1 MAKADAEPR
10 GPEVHI
16 EQAIGRLYRFLA
28 GNRYT
33 RFPWAMIQTFSKA
46 EGALLSGSM
55 AYYTFLSLLPLLMVA
70 AFVIATF
77 ASPEPEAQA
86 AVAEALNQAFPGVGT
101 DVFQDVIDQVVA
113 NSAALGVFGLL
124 SVAYAGSGFVGS
136 MTACMNRMW
145 QVPSGRNPVG
155 QKVVNI
161 LIVMMLG
168 TVLLGSALLTI
179 WVSATAQRTLE
190 LEATSP
196 VISMIEELAGP
207 TSMGI
212 VLLLLYRFLPA
223 RKQSWLRQVPGAVF
237 GGGRLLRAQA
247 RLRLLGQP
255 VGRHRRPAPV
265 AGLGDAAAGLAR
277 LLRPADPLRGRP
289 QRGPGPPPPGRA
301 DLPRHAAR
309 AARLEMPAAPGPDA
323 SGPPLPS
330 HREARAP
337 PTFLNIVGWA

>member
-10 GPEVHI
+10 GPEIHI

-33 RFPWAMIQTFSKA
+33 RFPWAVIQTFSKA

-77 ASPEPEAQA
+77 ADPEPEARA
-86 AVAEALNQAFPGVGT
+86 AVAEALNQVFPGVGS
-101 DVFQDVIDQVVA
+101 DVFQEVIDQVVA

-155 QKVVNI
+155 QKIVNI

-223 RKQSWLRQVPGAVF
+223 RKQSWLRQIPGAVF
-237 GGGRLLRAQA
+237 GA
-247 RLRLLGQP
+247 
-255 VGRHRRPAPV
+255 VGFYVLKRGFDFWANQS
-265 AGLGDAAAGLAR
+265 AGIGA
-277 LLRPADPLRGRP
+277 
-289 QRGPGPPPPGRA
+289 
-301 DLPRHAAR
+301 LPRSLVSVVLLLVWLGFFGQLILYGAALNVVLDR
-309 AARLEMPAAPGPDA
+309 RRRGEPVLPEIPPELPG
-323 SGPPLPS
+323 
-330 HREARAP
+330 
-337 PTFLNIVGWA
+337 

>member
-28 GNRYT
+28 GNRWT
-33 RFPWAMIQTFSKA
+33 RFPWAVIQTFSKA

-77 ASPEPEAQA
+77 ADPEPEARA
-86 AVAEALNQAFPGVGT
+86 AVAEALNQVFPGVGT
-101 DVFQDVIDQVVA
+101 DVFEGVINQVVQ

-124 SVAYAGSGFVGS
+124 SVAYAGSGFIGS

-145 QVPSGRNPVG
+145 QVPTGRNPVG
-155 QKVVNI
+155 QKIVNI

-179 WVSATAQRTLE
+179 WVSATAQRALE

-207 TSMGI
+207 ASMLV

-223 RKQSWLRQVPGAVF
+223 RKQSWLRELPGAVF
-237 GGGRLLRAQA
+237 GG
-247 RLRLLGQP
+247 
-255 VGRHRRPAPV
+255 VGFYVLKRGFDYWASHS
-265 AGLGDAAAGLAR
+265 AGIGA
-277 LLRPADPLRGRP
+277 
-289 QRGPGPPPPGRA
+289 
-301 DLPRHAAR
+301 LPRSLVSVTLLLVWLGFFGQLILYGAALNVVLDR
-309 AARLEMPAAPGPDA
+309 RRQGE
-323 SGPPLPS
+323 
-330 HREARAP
+330 
-337 PTFLNIVGWA
+337 PTFPDLLP

>member
-28 GNRYT
+28 GNRWT
-33 RFPWAMIQTFSKA
+33 RYPWAVIQTFSKA
-46 EGALLSGSM
+46 EGSLLSGSM

-70 AFVIATF
+70 AFVIATV
-77 ASPEPEAQA
+77 ASPDLEAQA
-86 AVAEALNQAFPGVGT
+86 TVAEALNQVFPGIGA
-101 DVFQDVIDQVVA
+101 DIFEEVIDQVVQ

-124 SVAYAGSGFVGS
+124 SVAYAGSGFIGS

-155 QKVVNI
+155 QKLVNI

-168 TVLLGSALLTI
+168 MVLIGSALLTI

-190 LEATSP
+190 LGPTSS

-207 TSMGI
+207 ASMLV

-223 RKQSWLRQVPGAVF
+223 RKQSWLRQLPGAVVGAVGFYVLKRGFDFWASHSAGIGSLPRSLVSVTLVLVWLGFF
-237 GGGRLLRAQA
+237 GQLILYGAALNVVLD
-247 RLRLLGQP
+247 
-255 VGRHRRPAPV
+255 RR
-265 AGLGDAAAGLAR
+265 R
-277 LLRPADPLRGRP
+277 RGEP
-289 QRGPGPPPPGRA
+289 IFP
-301 DLPRHAAR
+301 DLP
-309 AARLEMPAAPGPDA
+309 L
-323 SGPPLPS
+323 PP
-330 HREARAP
+330 
-337 PTFLNIVGWA
+337 

>member
-10 GPEVHI
+10 GPEIHI

-33 RFPWAMIQTFSKA
+33 RFPWAVIQTFSKA

-77 ASPEPEAQA
+77 ASPEPEARA
-86 AVAEALNQAFPGVGT
+86 TVAEALNQAFPGVGT
-101 DVFQDVIDQVVA
+101 EVFQEVIDQVVA

-155 QKVVNI
+155 QKIVNI

-196 VISMIEELAGP
+196 VIDMIEELAGP
-207 TSMGI
+207 ASMGI

-223 RKQSWLRQVPGAVF
+223 RKQSWPRQVPGAVF
-237 GGGRLLRAQA
+237 GAVGFYVLKRAFDFWANQSA
-247 RLRLLGQP
+247 G
-255 VGRHRRPAPV
+255 VGA
-265 AGLGDAAAGLAR
+265 
-277 LLRPADPLRGRP
+277 
-289 QRGPGPPPPGRA
+289 
-301 DLPRHAAR
+301 LPRSLVSVVLLLVWLGFFGQLILYGAALNVVLDR
-309 AARLEMPAAPGPDA
+309 RRRGEPILPQV
-323 SGPPLPS
+323 PPELQ
-330 HREARAP
+330 
-337 PTFLNIVGWA
+337 G

>member
-10 GPEVHI
+10 RPEVHI

-28 GNRYT
+28 GNRWT
-33 RFPWAMIQTFSKA
+33 RFPWAVIQTFSKA

-77 ASPEPEAQA
+77 ADPEPEARA
-86 AVAEALNQAFPGVGT
+86 AVAEALNQVFPGVGT
-101 DVFQDVIDQVVA
+101 DVFEGVINQVVQ

-136 MTACMNRMW
+136 MTACLNRMW
-145 QVPSGRNPVG
+145 HVPSGRNPVG
-155 QKVVNI
+155 QKIVNI

-207 TSMGI
+207 TSMGV

-223 RKQSWLRQVPGAVF
+223 RKQSWLRQIPGAVF
-237 GGGRLLRAQA
+237 GAVGFYVLKRAFDFWANQS
-247 RLRLLGQP
+247 
-255 VGRHRRPAPV
+255 
-265 AGLGDAAAGLAR
+265 AGIGA
-277 LLRPADPLRGRP
+277 
-289 QRGPGPPPPGRA
+289 
-301 DLPRHAAR
+301 LPRS
-309 AARLEMPAAPGPDA
+309 LVSVTLLLVWLGFFGQLILYGA
-323 SGPPLPS
+323 SLNVVMDRRRRGEPIFPETPPELQ
-330 HREARAP
+330 
-337 PTFLNIVGWA
+337 G

>member
-33 RFPWAMIQTFSKA
+33 RFPWAVIQTFSKA
-46 EGALLSGSM
+46 EGSLLSGSM
-55 AYYTFLSLLPLLMVA
+55 AYYTFLSLIPLLMVA

-101 DVFQDVIDQVVA
+101 EVFQDVIDQVVA
-113 NSAALGVFGLL
+113 NSAALGLFGLL

-155 QKVVNI
+155 QKIVNI

-207 TSMGI
+207 ASMGI

-223 RKQSWLRQVPGAVF
+223 RKQSWLSQVPGAVF
-237 GGGRLLRAQA
+237 GA
-247 RLRLLGQP
+247 
-255 VGRHRRPAPV
+255 VGFYVLKRGFDYWANQS
-265 AGLGDAAAGLAR
+265 AGIGA
-277 LLRPADPLRGRP
+277 
-289 QRGPGPPPPGRA
+289 
-301 DLPRHAAR
+301 LPRSLVSVVLLLVWLGFFGQLILYGAALNVVLDR
-309 AARLEMPAAPGPDA
+309 QRRGEPILPDA
-323 SGPPLPS
+323 PPELQ
-330 HREARAP
+330 
-337 PTFLNIVGWA
+337 G

>member
-10 GPEVHI
+10 GPEIHI

-33 RFPWAMIQTFSKA
+33 RFPWAVIQTFSKA

-77 ASPEPEAQA
+77 ADPEPEARA
-86 AVAEALNQAFPGVGT
+86 AVAEALNQVFPGVGS
-101 DVFQDVIDQVVA
+101 DVFQEVIDQVVA

-155 QKVVNI
+155 QKIVNI

-207 TSMGI
+207 ASMGI

-237 GGGRLLRAQA
+237 GA
-247 RLRLLGQP
+247 
-255 VGRHRRPAPV
+255 VGFYVLKRGFDFWANQS
-265 AGLGDAAAGLAR
+265 AGVGA
-277 LLRPADPLRGRP
+277 
-289 QRGPGPPPPGRA
+289 
-301 DLPRHAAR
+301 LPRSLVSVVLLLVWLGFFGQLILYGAALNVVLDR
-309 AARLEMPAAPGPDA
+309 RRRDEPIFPQV
-323 SGPPLPS
+323 PPELQ
-330 HREARAP
+330 
-337 PTFLNIVGWA
+337 G

>member
-1 MAKADAEPR
+1 MAKADADPK

-28 GNRYT
+28 GNRWT
-33 RFPWAMIQTFSKA
+33 RFPWAVIQTFSKA

-77 ASPEPEAQA
+77 ADPEPEARA
-86 AVAEALNQAFPGVGT
+86 AVAEALNQVFPGVGT
-101 DVFQDVIDQVVA
+101 DVFEGVINQVVQ

-136 MTACMNRMW
+136 MTACLNRMW

-155 QKVVNI
+155 QKIVNI

-179 WVSATAQRTLE
+179 WVSATAQRALE

-207 TSMGI
+207 ASMLV

-223 RKQSWLRQVPGAVF
+223 RKQSWLRELPGAVF
-237 GGGRLLRAQA
+237 GGIGFYVLKRGFDYWASQSA
-247 RLRLLGQP
+247 G
-255 VGRHRRPAPV
+255 VGA
-265 AGLGDAAAGLAR
+265 
-277 LLRPADPLRGRP
+277 
-289 QRGPGPPPPGRA
+289 
-301 DLPRHAAR
+301 LPRSLVSVVLLLVWLGFFGQLILYGAALNVVLDR
-309 AARLEMPAAPGPDA
+309 RRQGEPIFPDL
-323 SGPPLPS
+323 LP
-330 HREARAP
+330 
-337 PTFLNIVGWA
+337 

>member
-33 RFPWAMIQTFSKA
+33 RFPWAVIQTFSKA

-77 ASPEPEAQA
+77 ADPEPEARA
-86 AVAEALNQAFPGVGT
+86 AVAEALNQVFPGVGS
-101 DVFQDVIDQVVA
+101 DVFQEVIDQVVA

-145 QVPSGRNPVG
+145 QVPSGRNPIG
-155 QKVVNI
+155 QKIVNI

-223 RKQSWLRQVPGAVF
+223 RKQSWLRQIPGAIF
-237 GGGRLLRAQA
+237 GA
-247 RLRLLGQP
+247 
-255 VGRHRRPAPV
+255 VGFYVLKRGFDFWANQS
-265 AGLGDAAAGLAR
+265 AGIGA
-277 LLRPADPLRGRP
+277 
-289 QRGPGPPPPGRA
+289 
-301 DLPRHAAR
+301 LPRSLVSVVLLLVWLGFFGQLILYGAALNVVLDR
-309 AARLEMPAAPGPDA
+309 RRRGEPIFPELSPELPG
-323 SGPPLPS
+323 
-330 HREARAP
+330 
-337 PTFLNIVGWA
+337 